1 MERLLL
7 VTEVYRND
15 RYIRVQNVDKSW
27 LIRYIRVDEK
37 WPRPCCN
44 TPRPGPRM
52 KGAIVAE
59 TSLACGL
66 AARSSPKRQA
76 CWHWHRSM
84 FRSLMHRAK
93 YVSLL
98 GALAKASACPC

>member
-1 MERLLL
+1 
-7 VTEVYRND
+7 
-15 RYIRVQNVDKSW
+15 
-27 LIRYIRVDEK
+27 
-37 WPRPCCN
+37 
-44 TPRPGPRM
+44 
-52 KGAIVAE
+52 VAE

-93 YVSLL
+93 YSELAGRTRQGVGMSLL
-98 GALAKASACPC
+98 SSSEDGERYYRLATCPTSSAAGTPRWSSSRERDRYSSLRGAPVLALRPRTGVLT